1 MIDSNLYF
9 GNKDN
14 DYFTLQTFFIRKI
27 LIVSIYKSN
36 LTSIEPVIKK
46 INKILTS
53 TNYHNNKHGLIISG
67 DFNLNIL
74 EESNQKRKLLDFMN
88 ELNLQFTIPYGR
100 ISTDQMTQIDLC
112 LSNLDS
118 DTIQA
123 DYFESILSYHKPIWI
138 KFKKL

>member
-1 MIDSNLYF
+1 
-9 GNKDN
+9 
-14 DYFTLQTFFIRKI
+14 
-27 LIVSIYKSN
+27 
-36 LTSIEPVIKK
+36 
-46 INKILTS
+46 
-53 TNYHNNKHGLIISG
+53 
-67 DFNLNIL
+67 
-74 EESNQKRKLLDFMN
+74 MN

-138 KFKKL
+138 LYKFYIQVFFL